1 MGDKLA
7 GKLDATFIACE
18 PVACPTLTRGKFAY
32 DFGDTGEMTPLVPMY
47 TLRHTFVPAAVHAG
61 GLRYHGDAPSL
72 SLLVKDGHMEAR
84 AFTQN
89 QVFEA
94 GIQFAKAQGIV
105 PGPEPNHAVRAVIDE
120 AVAAREAQ

>member
-1 MGDKLA
+1 YPFMGDRLSGKTPGMRFLA
-7 GKLDATFIACE
+7 TE
-18 PVACPTLTRGKFAY
+18 PAACPTLTRGEFRF
-32 DFGDTGEMTPLVPMY
+32 DFGDTGEMTPLLPMY
-47 TLRHTFVPAAVHAG
+47 TLGHTFVPAPVHAG

-72 SLLVKDGHMEAR
+72 SLLVKSGHMEAR

-105 PGPEPNHAVRAVIDE
+105 TGPEPSHAVRAVIDE
-120 AVAAREAQ
+120 AV